1 MKELHYFPEFDHPK
15 YALELQAGVP
25 DKAEKLLALIE
36 EAYIHTDELL
46 WTYRKKGYTRLM
58 DYLIH
63 DTDYLMAPASTKF
76 HGNFPGGLLVH
87 SYAVTKRMQDLKSG
101 LGITDYTC
109 SDESMV
115 FCGLFHDL
123 CKVDYYK
130 NDYVNTKGMVGGTF
144 TDMKIFSNR
153 SANNPFGY
161 YVDEKYICGF
171 HGPKS
176 VYMLQKYFVMKNW
189 EAAAIMAHM
198 GSFESKDSS
207 KVFETN
213 QLAWLLHA
221 ADEAATFIDHL

>member
-46 WTYRKKGYTRLM
+46 WTYRRKGFSRLM
-58 DYLIH
+58 EYLVNE
-63 DTDYLMAPASTKF
+63 TDYLMAPASTKF

-101 LGITDYTC
+101 LGIDDYTC

-130 NDYVNTKGMVGGTF
+130 NDYATIEDNDGNAVK
-144 TDMKIFSNR
+144 KIYLWVPWAEIGLYASE
-153 SANNPFGY
+153 
-161 YVDEKYICGF
+161 VF
-171 HGPKS
+171 H
-176 VYMLQKYFVMKNW
+176 YEEL
-189 EAAAIMAHM
+189 
-198 GSFESKDSS
+198 GSCSYHGAYG
-207 KVFETN
+207 VV
-213 QLAWLLHA
+213 
-221 ADEAATFIDHL
+221 

>member
-46 WTYRKKGYTRLM
+46 WTYRRKGFSRLM
-58 DYLIH
+58 EYLVNE
-63 DTDYLMAPASTKF
+63 TDYLMAPASTKF

-101 LGITDYTC
+101 LGIDDYTC

-130 NDYVNTKGMVGGTF
+130 NDYATIEDNDGNEVK
-144 TDMKIFSNR
+144 KIYLNSNN
-153 SANNPFGY
+153 ANPFGY
-161 YVDEKYICGF
+161 CVDEKYICGF

-198 GSFESKDSS
+198 GNFESKDSS

>member
-46 WTYRKKGYTRLM
+46 WTYRRKGFSRLM
-58 DYLIH
+58 EYLVNE
-63 DTDYLMAPASTKF
+63 TDYLMAPASTKF

-101 LGITDYTC
+101 LGIDDYTC
-109 SDESMV
+109 SDGSMV

-130 NDYVNTKGMVGGTF
+130 NDYATIEDNNGNALK
-144 TDMKIFSNR
+144 KIYLAANDSN
-153 SANNPFGY
+153 PIGY
-161 YVDEKYICGF
+161 CVDEKYICGF

-176 VYMLQKYFVMKNW
+176 VYMLQKYFIMKNW
-189 EAAAIMAHM
+189 EAAAIMCHM
-198 GSFESKDSS
+198 GNFESKDSS
-207 KVFETN
+207 KVFETD